1 MPGLLLVK
9 NADLYAPEH
18 LGHRDILI
26 VNGEVLAVEEDLSG
40 RISGDS
46 VFGGVPL
53 EVLDAAGRR
62 VIPGYVDQH
71 VHIIGGGGEAGPY
84 SRTPEVAFRD
94 VVSAGVTTLVG
105 VLGTDGTG
113 RHPESLLA
121 KARGLETEGISAYI
135 LTGSY
140 EIPLRTMTGDARRD
154 VILIDKVLGIGEIA
168 ISDHRSSQPSKDELK
183 RILTQARL
191 GGMLS
196 GKAGVVQFHM
206 GVGKAGLSMLFEILE
221 ETEIPAKHFIP
232 THVNRAVPLFEQAKE
247 FVRRGGYMDLT
258 SGIRAS
264 DGFEGCIKP
273 SDAIRICLEEGVPM
287 DKLTMSSD
295 GNGSMSV
302 PLPDGGARL
311 LVTRLS
317 SLHEE
322 IRDAVLGGVPV
333 ETAIRVCGENP
344 ARANGLFGKKG
355 CIRQGS
361 DGDLLILDDRFEIDT
376 VVARGRIMVRDGAV
390 IVKGTFEE

>member
-46 VFGGVPL
+46 VFGGVPV

-247 FVRRGGYMDLT
+247 FARRGGYMDLT

>member
-1 MPGLLLVK
+1 MASALLIRH
-9 NADLYAPEH
+9 ADLYTPEPAGIRDVLVINEKIVRIAEKIDENS
-18 LGHRDILI
+18 LGIPTKI
-26 VNGEVLAVEEDLSG
+26 
-40 RISGDS
+40 
-46 VFGGVPL
+46 
-53 EVLDAAGRR
+53 LDARGHK
-62 VIPGYVDQH
+62 VVPGYVDQH

-84 SRTPEVAFRD
+84 SRTPEVQLSD
-94 VVSAGVTTLVG
+94 VVSSGVTTLVG

-121 KARGLETEGISAYI
+121 KARGLETEGITAYV

-168 ISDHRSSQPSKDELK
+168 LSDHRSSQPTKDELK

-191 GGMLS
+191 GGILS

-206 GVGKAGLSMLFEILE
+206 GVGEAGLRMLFEILD

-232 THVNRAVPLFEQAKE
+232 THVNRAVPLFEQAKD
-247 FVRRGGYMDLT
+247 FARRGGYIDLT
-258 SGIRAS
+258 SGIRES
-264 DGFEGCIKP
+264 DGFPSCIKP
-273 SDAIRICLEEGVPM
+273 SDAIRICMEEGVPM
-287 DKLTMSSD
+287 DRLTMSSD

-322 IRDAVLGGVPV
+322 IRDAVIGGVPL

-344 ARANGLFGKKG
+344 ARANGLWPQKG
-355 CIRQGS
+355 CIREDS
-361 DGDLLILDDRFEIDT
+361 DGDLLILSEDLDIDT
-376 VVARGRIMVRDGAV
+376 VIARGRVMVQDKEV
-390 IVKGTFEE
+390 LVKGTFE

>member
-1 MPGLLLVK
+1 MARVLLIRH
-9 NADLYAPEH
+9 ADLYTPDPAGIQDV
-18 LGHRDILI
+18 LV
-26 VNGEVLAVEEDLSG
+26 VNGKIVRIAEHIDENSLQMAAEV
-40 RISGDS
+40 I
-46 VFGGVPL
+46 
-53 EVLDAAGRR
+53 DARGHK

-84 SRTPEVAFRD
+84 SRTPEVQLSD
-94 VVSAGVTTLVG
+94 VVSSGVTTLVG

-121 KARGLETEGISAYI
+121 KARGLETEGITAYV

-140 EIPLRTMTGDARRD
+140 EIPLRTITGDARRD

-168 ISDHRSSQPSKDELK
+168 LSDHRSSQPTKDELK

-191 GGMLS
+191 GGILS

-206 GVGKAGLSMLFEILE
+206 GVGAAGLRMLFEILD

-232 THVNRAVPLFEQAKE
+232 THVNRALPLFEQAKE
-247 FVRRGGYMDLT
+247 FARRGGYIDLT
-258 SGIRAS
+258 SGIRES
-264 DGFEGCIKP
+264 DGFPSCVKP
-273 SDAIRICLEEGVPM
+273 SDAIRICMEEGVPM
-287 DKLTMSSD
+287 DRLTMSSD

-322 IRDAVLGGVPV
+322 IRDAVIGGVPL

-344 ARANGLFGKKG
+344 ARANGLWPQKG
-355 CIRQGS
+355 CIREDS
-361 DGDLLILDDRFEIDT
+361 DADMLIFNDDLQIDT
-376 VVARGRIMVRDGAV
+376 VIARGRTMVQGGNV
-390 IVKGTFEE
+390 LVKGTFEE

>member
-46 VFGGVPL
+46 VFGGVPVD
-53 EVLDAAGRR
+53 VLDAAGRR

-247 FVRRGGYMDLT
+247 FARRGGYMDLT

>member
-1 MPGLLLVK
+1 MARVLLVRH
-9 NADLYAPEH
+9 ADLYAPEPM
-18 LGHRDILI
+18 GRQDVLI
-26 VNGEVLAVEEDLSG
+26 VNGTVVRVAEEIPEDSLGLHAEV
-40 RISGDS
+40 I
-46 VFGGVPL
+46 
-53 EVLDAAGRR
+53 DAAGKK

-84 SRTPEVAFRD
+84 SRTPEVQLSD

-140 EIPLRTMTGDARRD
+140 EIPLRTITGDARRD

-168 ISDHRSSQPSKDELK
+168 LSDHRSSQPTKDELK

-191 GGMLS
+191 GGILS

-206 GVGKAGLSMLFEILE
+206 GVGAAGLKMLFEILD

-247 FVRRGGYMDLT
+247 FARRGGYIDLT
-258 SGIRAS
+258 SGIRES
-264 DGFEGCIKP
+264 DGFPDCIKP
-273 SDAIRICLEEGVPM
+273 GDAIRICVEEGVPI
-287 DKLTMSSD
+287 DRLTMSSD

-302 PLPDGGARL
+302 PLPGGGARL

-317 SLHEE
+317 SLHQE
-322 IRDAVLGGVPV
+322 IRDAVFSGVPV

-344 ARANGLFGKKG
+344 ARANGLWPKKG
-355 CIRQGS
+355 CIREDS
-361 DGDLLILDDRFEIDT
+361 DGDLLILDEKFDIDT
-376 VVARGRIMVRDGAV
+376 VVARGRVMVQGGRV
-390 IVKGTFEE
+390 LVKGTFE

>member
-1 MPGLLLVK
+1 MAGVLLVR

-18 LGHRDILI
+18 LGIRDILI
-26 VNGEVLAVEEDLSG
+26 VGEQVLAVARHLEDPW
-40 RISGDS
+40 I
-46 VFGGVPL
+46 GGVPA
-53 EVLDAAGRR
+53 EALDAAGRR

-84 SRTPEVAFRD
+84 SRTPEVQLSD

-135 LTGSY
+135 LIGSY
-140 EIPLRTMTGDARRD
+140 ELPLHTMTGDARRD
-154 VILIDKVLGIGEIA
+154 IILIDKVLGIGEIA
-168 ISDHRSSQPSKDELK
+168 LSDHRSSQPTKDELK
-183 RILTQARL
+183 RVLTQARL

-206 GVGKAGLSMLFEILE
+206 GTGKSGLQMLFEILE
-221 ETEIPAKHFIP
+221 ETEILAKHFIP
-232 THVNRAVPLFEQAKE
+232 THVNRAEALFEQAKE
-247 FVRRGGYMDLT
+247 FARRGGYIDLT

-317 SLHEE
+317 SLHQE
-322 IRDAVLGGVPV
+322 IRDAVDAGVPI

-344 ARANGLFGKKG
+344 ARANGLWGKKG
-355 CIRQGS
+355 CIREDS
-361 DGDLLILDDRFEIDT
+361 DADFLILNDGFEIDT
-376 VVARGRIMVRDGAV
+376 VVARGQIMVRDGAV
-390 IVKGTFEE
+390 RVKGTFEE

>member
-1 MPGLLLVK
+1 MPGILLVK

-18 LGHRDILI
+18 LGRRDILI
-26 VNGEVLAVEEDLSG
+26 VNGEVLAVTETPMA
-40 RISGDS
+40 DS
-46 VFGGVPL
+46 IVDGFNLCGVPVR
-53 EVLDAAGRR
+53 VLDAAGRR

-84 SRTPEVAFRD
+84 SRTPEVVLSD

-121 KARGLETEGISAYI
+121 KARGLETEGVSAYI

-140 EIPLRTMTGDARRD
+140 ELPLRTMTGDARRD
-154 VILIDKVLGIGEIA
+154 IILIDKVLGIGEIA
-168 ISDHRSSQPSKDELK
+168 LSDHRSSQPAKDELK

-206 GVGKAGLSMLFEILE
+206 GVGKAGLKLLFEILE
-221 ETEIPAKHFIP
+221 ETEIPARHFIP
-232 THVNRAVPLFEQAKE
+232 THVNRAFPLF
-247 FVRRGGYMDLT
+247 DLT
-258 SGIRAS
+258 SGIRES
-264 DGFEGCIKP
+264 DGFSGCIKP
-273 SDAIRICLEEGVPM
+273 SEAIRICMEEGVPM
-287 DKLTMSSD
+287 DRLTMSSD

-302 PLPDGGARL
+302 PLPDGSARL

-322 IRDAVLGGVPV
+322 IRDAVSAGVPV
-333 ETAIRVCGENP
+333 ETAVRVCGENP
-344 ARANGLFGKKG
+344 ARANGLWPRKG
-355 CIRQGS
+355 CIHPGS
-361 DGDLLILDDRFEIDT
+361 DGDLLILDDGFEIDT
-376 VVARGRIMVRDGAV
+376 VVAKGRIMVEGGAV
-390 IVKGTFEE
+390 KVKGTFEE

>member
-1 MPGLLLVK
+1 MAGVLLVR

-18 LGHRDILI
+18 LGVRDIL
-26 VNGEVLAVEEDLSG
+26 VVGERVLAVARHLEDPW
-40 RISGDS
+40 I
-46 VFGGVPL
+46 GGVPA

-84 SRTPEVAFRD
+84 SRTPEVQLSD

-140 EIPLRTMTGDARRD
+140 ELPLHTMTGDARRD
-154 VILIDKVLGIGEIA
+154 IILIDKVLGIGEIA
-168 ISDHRSSQPSKDELK
+168 LSDHRSSQPTEDELK
-183 RILTQARL
+183 RVLTQARL

-206 GVGKAGLSMLFEILE
+206 GTGKSGLQMLFKILE
-221 ETEIPAKHFIP
+221 ETEIPARYFIP
-232 THVNRAVPLFEQAKE
+232 THVNRAEALFEQAKE
-247 FVRRGGYMDLT
+247 FARKGGYIDLT
-258 SGIRAS
+258 SGIRVS

-317 SLHEE
+317 SLHQE
-322 IRDAVLGGVPV
+322 IRDAVDAGVPI
-333 ETAIRVCGENP
+333 EAAIRVCGENP
-344 ARANGLFGKKG
+344 ARANGLWGKKG
-355 CIRQGS
+355 CIRQDS
-361 DGDLLILDDRFEIDT
+361 DADFLILDDRFEIDT

-390 IVKGTFEE
+390 KVKGTFEE

>member
-26 VNGEVLAVEEDLSG
+26 VNGEVLAVEEDLSS

-46 VFGGVPL
+46 VFGGIPV

-247 FVRRGGYMDLT
+247 FARRGGYMDLT

-361 DGDLLILDDRFEIDT
+361 DGDLLILDDRFELDT

>member
-46 VFGGVPL
+46 VFGGIPV

-247 FVRRGGYMDLT
+247 FARRGGYMDLT

-333 ETAIRVCGENP
+333 ETVIRVCGENP